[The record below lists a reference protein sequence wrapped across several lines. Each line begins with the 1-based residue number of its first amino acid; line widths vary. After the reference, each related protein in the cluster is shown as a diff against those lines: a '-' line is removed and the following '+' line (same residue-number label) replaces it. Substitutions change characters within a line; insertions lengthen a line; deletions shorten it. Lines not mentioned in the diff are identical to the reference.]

1 MDVFLMTLVSY
12 SRGLRRRERLVCG
25 AKSRVAGFDH
35 VRATSISASHEVEG
49 FYPSP
54 GRVPKRFD
62 FGCDVKG
69 DDDDVERVRATGHT
83 SVSVTGL

>member
-49 FYPSP
+49 FYPSC
-54 GRVPKRFD
+54 GRVPRFD
-62 FGCDVKG
+62 FGCDADR
-69 DDDDVERVRATGHT
+69 DDEDVERVRATGHT
-83 SVSVTGL
+83 SVSLTDL